1 LLDFISDLDYSIE
14 NKEFYRIVYA
24 MKEPLKEKAYNYVLK
39 RIVNGSLQP
48 GERLSEVAMAKEIGI
63 SPTPLRE
70 AYRQL
75 ASEGFVKHVPNS
87 GIFVRKI
94 TEPEIIELYET
105 RQALETFCAGKAATR
120 MNALD
125 LNKLRKCVDIQH
137 LIGKKLQGSG
147 MEQLLPEDEIEYMK
161 ADAEFHVSIIKSAG
175 NEIIAK
181 TMRECHVIGRL
192 LSFRSHKH
200 TLGQVATTF
209 RHHSKILKAIYENDS
224 QDAAFWM
231 EKHIKFSCET
241 ALANRKDSDKSA
253 KHKHS
258 EELHNFIYNI
268 ETI

>member
-1 LLDFISDLDYSIE
+1 
-14 NKEFYRIVYA
+14 
-24 MKEPLKEKAYNYVLK
+24 MKEPLKEKAYNYVLG
-39 RIVNGSLQP
+39 RIMSGALQP

-94 TEPEIIELYET
+94 SESEIIELYET
-105 RQALETFCAGKAATR
+105 REALEKFCVEKAASR

-125 LNKLRKCVDIQH
+125 MEKLAKCLEIQH
-137 LIGKKLQGSG
+137 KIAKKLQNSE
-147 MEQLLPEDEIEYMK
+147 MEQLSPDEEIEYMK
-161 ADAEFHVSIIKSAG
+161 ADAEFHILIIKSAG

-181 TMRECHVIGRL
+181 TMRECHVIGKL

-200 TLGQVATTF
+200 TLNQVATTY
-209 RHHSKILKAIYENDS
+209 RQHSKILEAINTHDSGKAAS
-224 QDAAFWM
+224 WM

-241 ALANRKDSDKSA
+241 ALANRKDSDK
-253 KHKHS
+253 KENINHS

-268 ETI
+268 ENI

>member
-1 LLDFISDLDYSIE
+1 
-14 NKEFYRIVYA
+14 
-24 MKEPLKEKAYNYVLK
+24 MKEPLKEKAYNYVLQQ
-39 RIVNGSLQP
+39 IVGGSLQP
-48 GERLSEVAMAKEIGI
+48 GARLSEVAMAKEIGV

-105 RQALETFCAGKAATR
+105 REALETFCAGKAASK

-125 LNKLRKCVDIQH
+125 TGKLRKCLEIQH
-137 LIGKKLQGSG
+137 SIAKKLQNSEV
-147 MEQLLPEDEIEYMK
+147 EQLSPEDEIEYLK
-161 ADAEFHVSIIKSAG
+161 ADAEFHILIIKSAG

-192 LSFRSHKH
+192 LSFKSHKH
-200 TLGQVATTF
+200 TLSQVATTF
-209 RHHSKILKAIYENDS
+209 RHHSKILKAINAHDS
-224 QDAAFWM
+224 KKASLWM
-231 EKHIKFSCET
+231 DKHIKFSCET
-241 ALANRKDSDKSA
+241 ALSNRRNSEKTEKNN
-253 KHKHS
+253 HS

-268 ETI
+268 EKN